1 MMKNNTHTASA
12 MAFPTILFWAFSLL
26 LSAVMVL
33 HPEMMLSAY
42 AADLTAINDADLSQF
57 GEAGQLPG
65 GPGSTSSYAGTA
77 LGSATYAFY
86 NTFNRIVAPVVAL
99 VAGIFGLF
107 ALIRGFN
114 IIVIGSSFGV
124 AVIAGLLPAILTQT
138 VGITP
143 SVF

>member
-42 AADLTAINDADLSQF
+42 AADLTATGNADLTQF
-57 GEAGQLPG
+57 GESGLPG
-65 GPGSTSSYAGTA
+65 DAGTSYAGTA

-138 VGITP
+138 VGVTP

>member
-42 AADLTAINDADLSQF
+42 AADLTAINNADLTQF
-57 GEAGQLPG
+57 GAEGLPG
-65 GPGSTSSYAGTA
+65 GPESSSSYAGTA

-138 VGITP
+138 VGVTP

>member
-12 MAFPTILFWAFSLL
+12 LAFPTILFWAFSLL

-42 AADLTAINDADLSQF
+42 AADLAKNPNANLTEF
-57 GEAGQLPG
+57 GELTAPG
-65 GPGSTSSYAGTA
+65 IGEVGASYAGEV
-77 LGSATYAFY
+77 LGSATQAFY

-124 AVIAGLLPAILTQT
+124 AVIAGLLPAILVET
-138 VGITP
+138 VGVVP